1 MSRIGGLVQQ
11 ADDIVEKFIR
21 PYLAKHH
28 PNADIVIMAGSYGR
42 AMKLGKY
49 QPIASSDIDLVIIYS
64 DLEKGGFKAA
74 TQIFSME
81 DVGKAM
87 GGDSRIMMVDT
98 NIHDFAS
105 LHYHDKT
112 VRETHHFAFM
122 SVMLDEGYILIDK
135 NGVAP
140 ILQEK
145 AAKFLTEGPAPT
157 PRPQWQAEIS
167 RLDTFL
173 KDIHDAQSTEEK
185 RFLGL
190 MCLIHL
196 CEYTLGLNRY
206 WRSGSNQA
214 YRQLAKFF
222 PEDEKKIT
230 DSFSALIRNGD
241 ASDAE
246 TVLEEFIARGK
257 KMLPELPEAN
267 RQPLY
272 PVDKFV
278 PEAELELVRNITM
291 KFMTE
296 HLCEALGTSHK
307 RGELAYL
314 ENLSATTIFIKNILE
329 ARNGGQ
335 GGDGKAGMRYLAD
348 KLPDML
354 PVMLQALDE
363 KEYEPVTG
371 LANEALSHMG
381 GIHYT
386 RLEKYYIDD
395 VARICATRPANKQ
408 DDLPLNKQPWFKPGF
423 NP

>member
-1 MSRIGGLVQQ
+1 VQNVNEV
-11 ADDIVEKFIR
+11 VEKFIK

-42 AMKLGKY
+42 AMKQGSY

-87 GGDSRIMMVDT
+87 GGDSRIMMIDT
-98 NIHDFAS
+98 NIHDLAS
-105 LHYHDKT
+105 LHYHDKV
-112 VRETHHFAFM
+112 VREMTNMAFM
-122 SVMLDEGYILIDK
+122 NTMLDEGHILIDR

-145 AAKFLTEGPAPT
+145 ATKFLAEGPAPT
-157 PRPQWQAEIS
+157 PKAVWQGEIE
-167 RLDTFL
+167 RLETFL
-173 KDIHDAQSTEEK
+173 KDIRAADSTEEK
-185 RFLGL
+185 RFMGL
-190 MCLIHL
+190 MCLIHV
-196 CEYTLGLNRY
+196 CEYVLGLHQC

-214 YRQLAKFF
+214 YRQISKFF
-222 PEDEKKIT
+222 PEDGKKIT

-241 ASDAE
+241 AAGVE
-246 TVLEEFIARGK
+246 ALLEEFVARGK
-257 KMLPELPEAN
+257 QLLPQLPEIE
-267 RQPLY
+267 RRPLY
-272 PVDKFV
+272 PVDAYV
-278 PEAELELVRNITM
+278 PKSESDQVRNVFM

-314 ENLSATTIFIKNILE
+314 ENLSATTIFIKSILE
-329 ARNGGQ
+329 ARNGAP
-335 GGDGKAGMRYLAD
+335 GGDGKAGMHYLGG
-348 KLPDML
+348 KLPDIL
-354 PVMLQALDE
+354 PVMLQAVDE
-363 KEYEPVTG
+363 REYEPVIK

-381 GIHYT
+381 GINYT
-386 RLEKYYIDD
+386 RLQNHYLDD
-395 VARICATRPANKQ
+395 VARIYAAQPPKTAFKP
-408 DDLPLNKQPWFKPGF
+408 QPWFKPGF

>member
-1 MSRIGGLVQQ
+1 MKNQENIVQQ
-11 ADDIVEKFIR
+11 VSDVVEKFIK
-21 PYLAKHH
+21 PYLAKYH

-42 AMKLGKY
+42 AMKQGSY

-105 LHYHDKT
+105 LHYHDKI
-112 VRETHHFAFM
+112 VRETTNMAFM
-122 SVMLDEGYILIDK
+122 NTMLDEGYVLIDK

-140 ILQEK
+140 ILQER
-145 AAKFLTEGPAPT
+145 AARFLADGPAPT
-157 PRPQWQAEIS
+157 PRAKWQSEID
-167 RLDTFL
+167 RLETFL
-173 KDIHDAQSTEEK
+173 KDIRAAGSAEEK

-190 MCLIHL
+190 MCLIHT
-196 CEYTLGLNRY
+196 CEYVLGLHQC

-214 YRQLAKFF
+214 YRQISKFF

-230 DSFSALIRNGD
+230 AGFSALIRYGD
-241 ASDAE
+241 ATGVE
-246 TVLEEFIARGK
+246 GLLEEFVARGK
-257 KMLPELPEAN
+257 QLLPKLPEAG

-272 PVDKFV
+272 PVEKFV
-278 PEAELELVRNITM
+278 PNQESQQIKDLFM

-314 ENLSATTIFIKNILE
+314 ENISATTIFIKSILE
-329 ARNGGQ
+329 ARNAEQ
-335 GGDGKAGMRYLAD
+335 GGDGKAGMHYLGN
-348 KLPDML
+348 KIPDIL
-354 PVMLQALDE
+354 PVMLQAIDE
-363 KEYEPVTG
+363 NEHEPVIK

-381 GIHYT
+381 GINYT
-386 RLEKYYIDD
+386 RLQNHYLDD
-395 VARICATRPANKQ
+395 VARIYAAQPPKDR
-408 DDLPLNKQPWFKPGF
+408 QPWFKPGF